1 MMYFNR
7 IALITLFACH
17 RAHAN
22 CKVTPSDPDW
32 PSYRDWRAL
41 NASIGGALIRT
52 IPAGSA
58 CYPGNPFGS
67 PIPCNV
73 TENGW
78 RSTDFHA
85 ELPESVDFPLFAN
98 YTCVPPTQIGYTNG
112 STCSIGAL
120 PTYVVN
126 STEGHDI
133 AKAMGWAAKRNLR
146 IVVKG
151 TGHEYNGR

>member
-1 MMYFNR
+1 MYLSR
-7 IALITLFACH
+7 ITLATLFAYH
-17 RAHAN
+17 SVHAN
-22 CKVTPSDPDW
+22 HCKTTPSDVNW
-32 PSYRDWRAL
+32 PSYDDWQAL

-52 IPAGSA
+52 APAASA

-73 TENGW
+73 TETGW
-78 RSTDFHA
+78 TTTDFHA
-85 ELPESVDFPLFAN
+85 DLPESVDFPLFAN
-98 YTCVPPTQIGYTNG
+98 YTCVPPKQVGYKNG
-112 STCSIGAL
+112 STCSIGAF

-126 STEGHDI
+126 STEGYDI
-133 AKAMGWAAKRNLR
+133 AKAMGWAAQRNIR